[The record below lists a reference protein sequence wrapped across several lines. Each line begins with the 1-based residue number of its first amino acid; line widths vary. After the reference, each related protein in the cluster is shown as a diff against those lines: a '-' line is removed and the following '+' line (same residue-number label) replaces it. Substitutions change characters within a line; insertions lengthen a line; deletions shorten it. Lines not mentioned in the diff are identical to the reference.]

1 MIDLSLLAARG
12 FLNRLPAAVHG
23 VFSRPVLNDLIRLG
37 KPVTSQLRERV
48 MQLFSHGHP
57 ELMDQADIMP
67 QLFHPADD
75 VAMHLPLDIGDYTD
89 FYASEQHAYNVGVMF
104 RDPANA
110 LLPNW
115 KHLPVGYH
123 GRASSIM
130 VSGTPVHRPFG
141 QTRPDESAPPSFG
154 PSRQVDFELE
164 IGFVI
169 GKPTEP
175 GTSIPASSA
184 NEYIFGLLL
193 FNDLSARDIQ
203 KWEYVPLGPFLSKN
217 FGSIISPWIVT
228 MEALEPFR
236 IHGPE
241 QSPEVME
248 YLRTDRFRHY
258 DLNLEVSLRPGPVT
272 DDRYEKVI
280 SRSNSKYL
288 YWDICQMLAHHTVN
302 GCNVRVGDVY
312 ATGTISG
319 PEPGMSGSMLELAWK
334 GTRPVELPDG
344 SRRTFLEDHDVV
356 TIRGWG
362 EKDGLRIG
370 FGECTTQIL
379 PATR

>member
-1 MIDLSLLAARG
+1 
-12 FLNRLPAAVHG
+12 
-23 VFSRPVLNDLIRLG
+23 
-37 KPVTSQLRERV
+37 